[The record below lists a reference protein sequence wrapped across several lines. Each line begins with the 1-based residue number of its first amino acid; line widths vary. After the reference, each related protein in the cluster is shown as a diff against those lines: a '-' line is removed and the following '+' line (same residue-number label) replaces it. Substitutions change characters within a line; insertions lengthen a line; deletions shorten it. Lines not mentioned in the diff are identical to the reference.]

1 MLRAAQFSCSNELII
16 YLMRSTISATIATA
30 THSAILAKKTPPTPI
45 WQRYCIWRFVSNQN
59 PALFSIF
66 TALFNIVFMSFSQ
79 KQNIIFYFAL
89 TLSVFQLIQYLVSGG
104 IFLTLLA
111 GLVPFWLWSTRK
123 KLLANVE
130 IGSFDQVLSYVVVV
144 YAAFAGLIA
153 VLIFV
158 FWLMYASIDPLVI
171 ESALAENP
179 AINDL
184 NEEELKALDQVMEN
198 LPSLLP
204 VLWVFLGLQSFS
216 YLYYGIG
223 VIRKHSN

>member
-1 MLRAAQFSCSNELII
+1 
-16 YLMRSTISATIATA
+16 
-30 THSAILAKKTPPTPI
+30 
-45 WQRYCIWRFVSNQN
+45 
-59 PALFSIF
+59 
-66 TALFNIVFMSFSQ
+66 MSFSQ
-79 KQNIIFYFAL
+79 KQNIIFYVAL
-89 TLSVFQLIQYLVSGG
+89 TLSAFQLIQYLISGG

-130 IGSFDQVLSYVVVV
+130 IEGFDQVMSYVVIV

-153 VLIFV
+153 VLVFV
-158 FWLMYASIDPLVI
+158 FWLMYASIDPAVI
-171 ESALAENP
+171 EAALADNP

-204 VLWVFLGLQSFS
+204 VLWLFLGLQSFS

-223 VIRKHSN
+223 VIRKISN

>member
-1 MLRAAQFSCSNELII
+1 
-16 YLMRSTISATIATA
+16 
-30 THSAILAKKTPPTPI
+30 
-45 WQRYCIWRFVSNQN
+45 
-59 PALFSIF
+59 
-66 TALFNIVFMSFSQ
+66 MSFSQ
-79 KQNIIFYFAL
+79 KQNIIFYVAL
-89 TLSVFQLIQYLVSGG
+89 TLSAFQLIQYLMSGG

-123 KLLANVE
+123 KLLADVE
-130 IGSFDQVLSYVVVV
+130 IGGFDHVMSYVVVV

-158 FWLMYASIDPLVI
+158 FWLMYSSIDPALI
-171 ESALAENP
+171 ESAMADNP

-184 NEEELKALDQVMEN
+184 NEEELKALDQVMGN

-204 VLWVFLGLQSFS
+204 VLWLFLGLQSFS

-223 VIRKHSN
+223 VIRKTSN

>member
-1 MLRAAQFSCSNELII
+1 
-16 YLMRSTISATIATA
+16 
-30 THSAILAKKTPPTPI
+30 
-45 WQRYCIWRFVSNQN
+45 
-59 PALFSIF
+59 
-66 TALFNIVFMSFSQ
+66 MSFSQ
-79 KQNIIFYFAL
+79 KQNIIFYIAL

-104 IFLTLLA
+104 IFLTLIA

-130 IGSFDQVLSYVVVV
+130 IGSFDQVLCYVVVV

-158 FWLMYASIDPLVI
+158 FWLMYASIDPALI
-171 ESALAENP
+171 ESAFAENP

-204 VLWVFLGLQSFS
+204 VLWLFLGLQSFS
-216 YLYYGIG
+216 YLYYGIV

>member
-1 MLRAAQFSCSNELII
+1 
-16 YLMRSTISATIATA
+16 
-30 THSAILAKKTPPTPI
+30 
-45 WQRYCIWRFVSNQN
+45 
-59 PALFSIF
+59 
-66 TALFNIVFMSFSQ
+66 MSFSQ
-79 KQNIIFYFAL
+79 KQNIIFYVAL
-89 TLSVFQLIQYLVSGG
+89 TLSAFQLIQYLISGG

-130 IGSFDQVLSYVVVV
+130 IEGFDQVMSYVVIV

-153 VLIFV
+153 VLVFV
-158 FWLMYASIDPLVI
+158 FWLMYASIDPAVI
-171 ESALAENP
+171 EAALADNP

-184 NEEELKALDQVMEN
+184 NEGELKALDQVMEN

-204 VLWVFLGLQSFS
+204 VLWLFLGLQSFS

-223 VIRKHSN
+223 VIRKTSN

>member
-1 MLRAAQFSCSNELII
+1 
-16 YLMRSTISATIATA
+16 
-30 THSAILAKKTPPTPI
+30 
-45 WQRYCIWRFVSNQN
+45 
-59 PALFSIF
+59 
-66 TALFNIVFMSFSQ
+66 MSFSQ
-79 KQNIIFYFAL
+79 KQNIIFYVAL
-89 TLSVFQLIQYLVSGG
+89 TLSAFQLIQYLMSGG

-123 KLLANVE
+123 KLLTNVE
-130 IGSFDQVLSYVVVV
+130 IGGFDQVMSYVVVV

-158 FWLMYASIDPLVI
+158 FWLMYASIDPALI
-171 ESALAENP
+171 ESALADNP

-204 VLWVFLGLQSFS
+204 VLWLFLGLQSFS

-223 VIRKHSN
+223 VIRKASN

>member
-1 MLRAAQFSCSNELII
+1 
-16 YLMRSTISATIATA
+16 
-30 THSAILAKKTPPTPI
+30 
-45 WQRYCIWRFVSNQN
+45 
-59 PALFSIF
+59 
-66 TALFNIVFMSFSQ
+66 MSFSQ
-79 KQNIIFYFAL
+79 KQNIIFYVAL
-89 TLSVFQLIQYLVSGG
+89 TLSAFQLIQYLMSGG

-123 KLLANVE
+123 KLLADVE
-130 IGSFDQVLSYVVVV
+130 IGGFDHVMSYVVVV

-158 FWLMYASIDPLVI
+158 FWLMYSSIDPALI
-171 ESALAENP
+171 ESAMADNP

-184 NEEELKALDQVMEN
+184 NEEELKALDQVMGN

-204 VLWVFLGLQSFS
+204 VLWLFLGLQSFS

-223 VIRKHSN
+223 VIRKTTN

>member
-1 MLRAAQFSCSNELII
+1 
-16 YLMRSTISATIATA
+16 
-30 THSAILAKKTPPTPI
+30 
-45 WQRYCIWRFVSNQN
+45 
-59 PALFSIF
+59 
-66 TALFNIVFMSFSQ
+66 MSFSQ
-79 KQNIIFYFAL
+79 KQNIIFYIAL
-89 TLSVFQLIQYLVSGG
+89 TLSAFQLIQYLISGG

-123 KLLANVE
+123 KLLSNLE
-130 IGSFDQVLSYVVVV
+130 IGGFDQVMSYVVVV

-153 VLIFV
+153 VLFFV
-158 FWLMYASIDPLVI
+158 FWLMYASIDPALI
-171 ESALAENP
+171 ESALADNP

-204 VLWVFLGLQSFS
+204 VLWLFLGLQSFS

-223 VIRKHSN
+223 VIRKSSN

>member
-1 MLRAAQFSCSNELII
+1 
-16 YLMRSTISATIATA
+16 
-30 THSAILAKKTPPTPI
+30 
-45 WQRYCIWRFVSNQN
+45 
-59 PALFSIF
+59 
-66 TALFNIVFMSFSQ
+66 MSFSQ
-79 KQNIIFYFAL
+79 KQNIIFYVAL
-89 TLSVFQLIQYLVSGG
+89 TLSAFQLIQYLISGG

-130 IGSFDQVLSYVVVV
+130 IEGFDQVMSYVVIV

-153 VLIFV
+153 VLVFV
-158 FWLMYASIDPLVI
+158 FWLMYASIDPAVI
-171 ESALAENP
+171 EAALADNP

-204 VLWVFLGLQSFS
+204 VIWLFLGLQSFS
-216 YLYYGIG
+216 YLYYGIR
-223 VIRKHSN
+223 VIRKTSN

>member
-1 MLRAAQFSCSNELII
+1 M
-16 YLMRSTISATIATA
+16 
-30 THSAILAKKTPPTPI
+30 P
-45 WQRYCIWRFVSNQN
+45 
-59 PALFSIF
+59 
-66 TALFNIVFMSFSQ
+66 FSQ
-79 KQNIIFYFAL
+79 KQNIIFYVAL
-89 TLSVFQLIQYLVSGG
+89 TLSVFQLIQYLMSGG

-123 KLLANVE
+123 KLLGNVE

-158 FWLMYASIDPLVI
+158 FWLMYASIDPALI
-171 ESALAENP
+171 DSAFAENP

-184 NEEELKALDQVMEN
+184 NEEELKALDQLMEN

-204 VLWVFLGLQSFS
+204 VLWLFLGLQSFS